1 MPNAGVG
8 LYYNG
13 FETTGYGVTVT
24 GIVSATSYY
33 GDGSQLS
40 NLPSSG
46 LNEIREEGSI
56 VGTSITSLNF
66 VGNNIT
72 ATGVGAAAT
81 VTLSETPTFDS
92 LKGNTGAID
101 ANGDLDVDGHTELD
115 NVNVS
120 G

>member
-1 MPNAGVG
+1 MKLWDNSSVMFGVG

-13 FETTGYGVTVT
+13 QRKFETTADGISVSGVVT
-24 GIVSATSYY
+24 AVSGVVTYF

-46 LNEIREEGSI
+46 LNEIQEEGSI

-72 ATGVGAAAT
+72 ATGIAVAAAT

-92 LKGNTGAID
+92 L
-101 ANGDLDVDGHTELD
+101 V
-115 NVNVS
+115 
-120 G
+120 

>member
-1 MPNAGVG
+1 MEYQFLVLVTAVSGV
-8 LYYNG
+8 
-13 FETTGYGVTVT
+13 VT
-24 GIVSATSYY
+24 YF

-92 LKGNTGAID
+92 LSVTGLSTFTGAID
-101 ANGDLDVDGHTELD
+101 ANGNLE
-115 NVNVS
+115 
-120 G
+120 